1 MRDSLSRLEQ
11 LRYRKNALLGAWGLP
26 VQASKMGQPFLLT
39 KNNQP
44 TRVTHMTRKYFGTD
58 GIRGTVGQPPITP
71 DFVLKLAHAV
81 GRVLR
86 QSESRP
92 TVLIGKDTRIS
103 GYMLESALE
112 SGFNSAGVD
121 VVLLGPLPTPGV
133 AYLTRAQRASLGVVI
148 SASHNPFA
156 DNGIKFFSAQGT
168 KLNDEW
174 ELAVE
179 ASLEQQPVW
188 ADSASL
194 GKTRRMEDAA
204 GRYTE
209 FCKSTFAHDLTLKGL
224 KIVVDGAHGAAYHI
238 APMVFHELGAEVI
251 AIGCSPDGLN
261 INHEVGATHPQA
273 LIEAVRANNADYG
286 IALDGDAD
294 RLQIVD
300 AEGRLFDG
308 DEVLYLMVNER
319 LSRGEKVP
327 GTVGTLMTNMAVEVA
342 LKAKGVEFVRAK
354 VGDRYVLEEL
364 DKRGWL
370 LGGEGSGH
378 LLALDKH
385 TTGDGLISALQVLQA
400 CVRSRKTL
408 SQLLVDVVLFPQ
420 TLINVRLQPGQDWK
434 SSAELA
440 MQTKAVEIELG
451 DSGRILIRASGTEP
465 LLRVMVEARDSLQAK
480 SCAERVADTVRLL
493 HTV

>member
-1 MRDSLSRLEQ
+1 
-11 LRYRKNALLGAWGLP
+11 
-26 VQASKMGQPFLLT
+26 
-39 KNNQP
+39 
-44 TRVTHMTRKYFGTD
+44 MTRKYFGTD
-58 GIRGTVGQPPITP
+58 GIRGTVGQAPITP
-71 DFVLKLAHAV
+71 DFVLRLAHAV
-81 GRVLR
+81 GRVLKR
-86 QSESRP
+86 TESRP
-92 TVLIGKDTRIS
+92 TVLMGKDTRIS

-148 SASHNPFA
+148 SASHNAFP

-168 KLNDEW
+168 KLDDAW

-179 ASLEQQPVW
+179 AALEEPPVW
-188 ADSASL
+188 ADSATL
-194 GKTRRMEDAA
+194 GKARRLDDAA

-209 FCKSTFAHDLTLKGL
+209 FCKSTFANDLTLKGL

-251 AIGCSPDGLN
+251 AIGCSPDGTN
-261 INHEVGATHPQA
+261 INHEVGATHPGA
-273 LIEAVRANNADYG
+273 LIAAVKKHGADYG

-294 RLQIVD
+294 RLQLVD
-300 AEGRLFDG
+300 ASGRLFNG

-319 LSRGEKVP
+319 LARGEKVP

-342 LKAKGVEFVRAK
+342 LKEKGVEFVRAK

-364 DKRGWL
+364 EKRGWL

-400 CVRSRKTL
+400 CVRSGKTIA
-408 SQLLVDVVLFPQ
+408 QLLGDVVLFPQ
-420 TLINVRLQPGQDWK
+420 TLLNVRISAGLDWQSNAK
-434 SSAELA
+434 LKAETL
-440 MQTKAVEIELG
+440 AVESELG
-451 DSGRILIRASGTEP
+451 NTGRVLIRASGTEP
-465 LLRVMVEARDSLQAK
+465 LLRVMVEARDATQAVA
-480 SCAERVADTVRLL
+480 CAERIAATIKA
-493 HTV
+493 